1 MLLLNPRYILNILA
15 FWLIKTLPGKH
26 HIDIVSLK
34 ISITVGLLAKLR
46 HFVPRQIILKIYES
60 LIYPYITNELAAW
73 CQAAKTHI
81 NKILLLQ
88 KRALRIINFSD
99 RRDHAIP
106 LFIDANVL
114 PLNFLY
120 YQTISNLMHDVHN
133 NMVPS
138 GILNLFQ
145 TTSSCHYYN
154 TRASASGNFYVNSS
168 DLELYKLSFSRF
180 GAKLWNEISCDI
192 RHLPKNKFKKTL
204 RKLLFD
210 ILNSED
216 DYIDTPTLIKKV
228 KLAKNVEK

>member
-1 MLLLNPRYILNILA
+1 MIDKNLT
-15 FWLIKTLPGKH
+15 WKH
-26 HIDIVSLK
+26 HIDTVSSK
-34 ISITVGLLAKLR
+34 ISQTVGLLAKLR

-88 KRALRIINFSD
+88 KRALRIINLSD

-106 LFIDANVL
+106 LLTDANVL

-120 YQTISNLMHDVHN
+120 YQSMSNLMHDVHN

-180 GAKLWNEISCDI
+180 GAKLWNEISCHI
-192 RHLPKNKFKKTL
+192 RHLPKNKLQKTL

-216 DYIDTPTLIKKV
+216 DYIDTPTVSKKV
-228 KLAKNVEK
+228 NLAKNVEKEILAY

>member
-1 MLLLNPRYILNILA
+1 M
-15 FWLIKTLPGKH
+15 
-26 HIDIVSLK
+26 
-34 ISITVGLLAKLR
+34 R

-73 CQAAKTHI
+73 CHAAKTHI

-114 PLNFLY
+114 PLNVLY
-120 YQTISNLMHDVHN
+120 YQTISNRMHYVHK

-145 TTSSCHYYN
+145 KTSSCHYYN

-180 GAKLWNEISCDI
+180 GAKLWNEISCHI
-192 RHLPKNKFKKTL
+192 RHLPKNKLQKTL

-228 KLAKNVEK
+228 NLAKNVEE

>member
-1 MLLLNPRYILNILA
+1 M
-15 FWLIKTLPGKH
+15 
-26 HIDIVSLK
+26 
-34 ISITVGLLAKLR
+34 R

-138 GILNLFQ
+138 CILNLFE

-168 DLELYKLSFSRF
+168 DLELYKLSLIALGLRCEMRYPITSDNFPR
-180 GAKLWNEISCDI
+180 ISS
-192 RHLPKNKFKKTL
+192 KKHSANY
-204 RKLLFD
+204 F
-210 ILNSED
+210 
-216 DYIDTPTLIKKV
+216 LIF
-228 KLAKNVEK
+228 